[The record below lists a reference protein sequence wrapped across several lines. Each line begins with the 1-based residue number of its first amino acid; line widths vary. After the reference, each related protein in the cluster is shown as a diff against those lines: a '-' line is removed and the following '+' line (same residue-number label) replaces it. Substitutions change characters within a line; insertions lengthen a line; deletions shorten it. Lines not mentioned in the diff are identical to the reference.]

1 MAKGQSKLP
10 DAPPA
15 RGGGNTARIIKWG
28 LFYVILVLLLSVQ
41 NYVPKS
47 VPKLNEVARFDVV
60 APYSIKVID
69 EKKTEDVKDELIKSV
84 RDKYKLDKS
93 VMQKILSDTENIFS
107 SIKAAREEN
116 QKVKLSDD
124 QIEKRIEKL
133 QLSFNAFKDSLSFT
147 PDNLEKSQKGL
158 NKLFEN
164 IMSIEIPAD
173 KIQAAKSEAGLKTKT
188 MPYDEDIQKF
198 ILDLFEHNI
207 RPNYVY
213 DKDAT
218 QKQRD
223 KLVAGAVPV
232 ERHIKEG
239 EIIVR
244 HGEIIKN
251 EHIEMFNKFNFYES
265 RQNPWL
271 AILSSALI
279 SFLAIIVVII
289 YLIQNKN
296 EIFKQEGLL
305 TMMALIVLS
314 ILVIAKLVAFVSVD
328 GNALSSAA
336 QSETSFISPYIVP
349 IAAAAILIALLVDT
363 KLAFIINIIVVIFVE
378 MILGHNNLNFLIVNI
393 MSGTVAILNVKNVNH
408 RTDLTKA
415 GIMVSFTNIFLITAY
430 ALLDY
435 DSVNTGYRSSVMK
448 DAVWGFFNGFISA
461 IFAIGLLPYLESIF
475 KVSTS
480 MRLLELS
487 DLNQPLLRRLLLEAP
502 GTYHHSMIVGNLAE
516 AAAKDIGADAL
527 LCRVGAYYHD
537 IGKLKRPLFFI
548 ENQNCGQNIHD
559 NIKPHLSA
567 RAIMSHTKD
576 GYEIGLENQLPQE
589 ILDVIIQHHGTN
601 LITYFFSKALN
612 AANAETKDEHVEE
625 EYRYAGPRP
634 QNREA
639 AIILLADAIEAAS
652 RTLTK
657 PSVSNIDTLV
667 KRIKN
672 ERFNDGQFDDCNIT
686 LKDLEK
692 ISATFV
698 KIIAGMYHSRIEY
711 PAEEKAK
718 KHLQHPAPSPQPEK
732 QEQASP
738 QAVNDLCQTPAA
750 CETAAVDSA
759 LISEKKTNEN

>member
-10 DAPPA
+10 DASVVH
-15 RGGGNTARIIKWG
+15 TAFNIVRTIKWV

-60 APYSIKVID
+60 APYSMKVID
-69 EKKTEDVKDELIKSV
+69 EKKTEEVKEELIKSV

-93 VMQKILSDTENIFS
+93 VMQKILSDIENIFS
-107 SIKAAREEN
+107 SIKTAREDN
-116 QKVKLSDD
+116 QKAKLSDD
-124 QIEKRIEKL
+124 EIEKRIEKL
-133 QLSFNAFKDSLSFT
+133 QLSFNAFRDALSFK
-147 PDNLEKSQKGL
+147 PEDLEKAHKSL

-164 IMSIEIPAD
+164 IMSIEIPND
-173 KIQAAKSEAGLKTKT
+173 KIQAAKSEAGLKTKN
-188 MPYDEDIQKF
+188 MPYEEDIQKF
-198 ILDLFEHNI
+198 ILDLFEHNV

-213 DKDAT
+213 DKEAT
-218 QKQRD
+218 QKQRE

-251 EHIEMFNKFNFYES
+251 EHIEMFTKFNFYEAH
-265 RQNPWL
+265 QNSGL

-314 ILVIAKLVAFVSVD
+314 ILAIAKLVAFVSVD
-328 GNALSSAA
+328 NSALTSMA
-336 QSETSFISPYIVP
+336 QETSFISPYIVP
-349 IAAAAILIALLVDT
+349 IAAAAILIALLVDI

-461 IFAIGLLPYLESIF
+461 IFAIGLLPYLESVF

-487 DLNQPLLRRLLLEAP
+487 DLNQALLRRLLLEAP

-548 ENQNCGQNIHD
+548 ENQNCGRNVHD

-576 GYEIGLENQLPQE
+576 GYEIGLEYQLPQE
-589 ILDVIIQHHGTN
+589 ILDIIIQHHGTN

-657 PSVSNIDTLV
+657 PSVSNIDSLV

-718 KHLQHPAPSPQPEK
+718 KHLQHPAALQPEK
-732 QEQASP
+732 QESVLQQVAP
-738 QAVNDLCQTPAA
+738 EVCNVPAAA
-750 CETAAVDSA
+750 CESAVVEND
-759 LISEKKTNEN
+759 LVSEKKPNEN